1 MPISPI
7 ERLVS
12 DFLEYVE
19 VEKGRSQKTL
29 RNYDFYLKRFIAQ
42 AHVSRPEHITLETVR
57 KFRVWLHRS
66 VQGRAEA
73 APRVSTQNYH
83 LIALRAFLKYLAKR
97 DIRTLAAEK
106 IELAKHPDR
115 EVSFLEEDELK
126 RLLEAPKGQALAALR
141 DRAILELLFSTG
153 LRVSEIARL
162 RMSDVRADRDEFS
175 VTGKGG
181 KRRIVFVSGEARKAL
196 KAYADKRSD
205 ASDFLFVGH
214 DKAKRARADAPI
226 TPRSVERLVEK
237 YAVLAGITKHVSP
250 HTLRHTF
257 ATDLLRGGADIR
269 SVQAMLGHASITTTQ
284 VYTHVTNRHLQ
295 EIHKKHHARGKS

>member
-1 MPISPI
+1 MAISPL

-29 RNYDFYLKRFIAQ
+29 RNYDFYLKRFLGQ
-42 AHVSRPEHITLETVR
+42 SGVSKPEHITLDCVR

-66 VQGRAEA
+66 VAGRAEA
-73 APRVSTQNYH
+73 APKVSTQNYH
-83 LIALRAFLKYLAKR
+83 LIALRSFLKYLAKR

-115 EVSFLEEDELK
+115 EVSFLEEDELE
-126 RLLEAPKGQALAALR
+126 RLLKAPKGGALGALR

-162 RMSDVRADRDEFS
+162 RVSDVRADRDEFS

-181 KRRIVFVSGEARKAL
+181 KRRIVFVSKEAREAL
-196 KAYADKRSD
+196 KTYMEKRQD
-205 ASDFLFVGH
+205 ASDYLFVGH

-226 TPRSVERLVEK
+226 TPRSIERLVEK
-237 YAVLAGITKHVSP
+237 YAVQAGITKHVSP
-250 HTLRHTF
+250 HTMRHTF

-295 EIHKKHHARGKS
+295 EIHKKHHGKKGR